1 MCARRIVFSL
11 CVLLEG
17 SVESLASTANT
28 FDVTLAERCNGFRL
42 TAREQLPFILPITY
56 FCDLTS
62 GEAMFA
68 GLIN

>member
-1 MCARRIVFSL
+1 VCPTYRFFALRSFRR
-11 CVLLEG
+11 
-17 SVESLASTANT
+17 SVESLATTANT